1 MNIDLSALPRF
12 YLYLFSAIDVLVGID
27 ALRSLSHP
35 IGWIVYHNYRIPLN
49 TIDVFYGGL
58 GLIAI
63 YGLFFNKRYG
73 LYSVILSEAIY
84 LIYNNII
91 FIKTHR
97 IFGEYIFSLFIFSMC
112 ILEYRNQNKFDTY

>member
-49 TIDVFYGGL
+49 AIDVFYGGL

-73 LYSVILSEAIY
+73 LYSVIVSEVIY
-84 LIYNNII
+84 LKYKNLI
-91 FIKTHR
+91 FINTQR
-97 IFGEYIFSLFIFSMC
+97 IYTDYFFSLFIFLMC
-112 ILEYRNQNKFDTY
+112 ILEYRNQKKFDTP